1 MSRIR
6 IDLSQVLTQ
15 DRHPRIWLHLN
26 KNLSRVQD
34 IITYLKKKYHEL
46 ELMELCLNIEDFL
59 IPPEVLVNIFK
70 QDDVVKVSAV
80 KKSQS
85 INARIDPQVSTTTE
99 EKKVLVTYPSTN
111 TSIHSSINLSQTN
124 VSNTG
129 VEAEDED
136 SCPPNFEPLGW
147 SEQFSNFLQN
157 GQERFLRTES
167 SPTSSEMM
175 PKKQSSDQVCQVAT
189 QLMSSVPSL
198 DTNDLKLNRSSS
210 VIDLLRE
217 FAESPLENLSIST
230 ITDYTLDSDRV
241 MIRKKRTDY
250 LPWYNSSISPSSV
263 KEAKRT
269 QCEAIKKRH
278 EEFGSA
284 WTVGNT
290 YKQQHYE
297 TGHEDMMWVF
307 SNSPVLVEI
316 HDFMQVR
323 QVCDFYADVLCI
335 FSRKCSH
342 AGFLKRPL
350 GD

>member
-26 KNLSRVQD
+26 KNLSSAQD
-34 IITYLKKKYHEL
+34 VLTFLKKKYHEL
-46 ELMELCLNIEDFL
+46 EELELCLSIEDFL
-59 IPPEVLVNIFK
+59 IPPEVSVNIFK
-70 QDDVVKVSAV
+70 PDDVVKVSAV

-85 INARIDPQVSTTTE
+85 INARIKPQVSTNTDE
-99 EKKVLVTYPSTN
+99 EKVLVTYPSSN
-111 TSIHSSINLSQTN
+111 TSIDSSINLSQTN

-129 VEAEDED
+129 VGAEDED
-136 SCPPNFEPLGW
+136 SSSPNFKPLEW
-147 SEQFSNFLQN
+147 SEQFSKFLN
-157 GQERFLRTES
+157 DGQERFIRTES
-167 SPTSSEMM
+167 SLTSSEIM
-175 PKKQSSDQVCQVAT
+175 PRPRDQSSNQVCRVAT
-189 QLMSSVPSL
+189 KLMSSVPSL
-198 DTNDLKLNRSSS
+198 DTEDRKLNRSSS
-210 VIDLLRE
+210 VKDSARE
-217 FAESPLENLSIST
+217 FAESPLQDLSISS

-250 LPWYNSSISPSSV
+250 LPWYNSSISASSV

-278 EEFGSA
+278 EELGLA

-307 SNSPVLVEI
+307 SNSSVLREI
-316 HDFMQVR
+316 HTFMQVK
-323 QVCDFYADVLCI
+323 VFYYFCL
-335 FSRKCSH
+335 
-342 AGFLKRPL
+342 
-350 GD
+350 